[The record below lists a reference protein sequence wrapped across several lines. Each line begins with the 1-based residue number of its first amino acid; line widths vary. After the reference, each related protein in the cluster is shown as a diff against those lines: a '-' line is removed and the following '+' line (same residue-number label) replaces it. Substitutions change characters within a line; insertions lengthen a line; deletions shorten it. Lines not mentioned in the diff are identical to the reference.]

1 MLKLN
6 KCTKTKHKPKPTLNF
21 KNCSYVCAYHCAQ
34 LLNTTQH
41 RTVLIIF
48 PLILQ
53 TIIIAQMMEEG
64 RAPLEIMHSFTD
76 PVLLSH
82 DPISTVKALDRTAFR
97 SALWHQTVPWQ
108 HFVQLLQLK
117 SYHAQ
122 MPCCNWYDNILKP
135 AFSLCIHKF
144 YSIKFIFKNNGILT
158 TKCFLNIY
166 YSISCINLPCIIFGS
181 QFNPSACSVHAGEN
195 GALSPTL
202 RRNRAAVGQNHCI
215 DADMYFSR
223 INNALIRISDASW
236 RSSSGT

>member
-1 MLKLN
+1 MLSLN
-6 KCTKTKHKPKPTLNF
+6 KCTKTKPKPKPTLNF

-64 RAPLEIMHSFTD
+64 RAPLEIMHSFR
-76 PVLLSH
+76 PRPPFPWPNQH
-82 DPISTVKALDRTAFR
+82 CQSTRQNCIQKCTVTSDSTMPTFCSTA
-97 SALWHQTVPWQ
+97 TI
-108 HFVQLLQLK
+108 K
-117 SYHAQ
+117 NYHAQ
-122 MPCCNWYDNILKP
+122 MPRCSWCDNILKP

-158 TKCFLNIY
+158 TKYFLNIY
-166 YSISCINLPCIIFGS
+166 YSISSTNLPCIIFGS